1 MKILSLFLLLSLSA
15 VAQKQ
20 KYYLEID
27 DAITIA
33 NRNDAV
39 GAYEFRLGIHHQ
51 STKNDTDYYNFIA
64 MSQPVR
70 LLKTEALKF
79 QNRYSLLP
87 TN

>member
-51 STKNDTDYYNFIA
+51 STKNDTDYYNFIIA
-64 MSQPVR
+64 RHVPAG
-70 LLKTEALKF
+70 KTFENWK
-79 QNRYSLLP
+79 R
-87 TN
+87 